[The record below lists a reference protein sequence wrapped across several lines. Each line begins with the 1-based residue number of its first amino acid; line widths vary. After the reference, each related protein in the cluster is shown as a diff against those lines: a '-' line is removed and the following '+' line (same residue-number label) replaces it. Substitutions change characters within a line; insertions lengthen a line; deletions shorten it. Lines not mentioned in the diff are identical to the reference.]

1 MTALPDPQVPPTNIA
16 AERKRLAA
24 FVGNRENAPLLFK
37 PRLTHSDVELCGQ
50 AVLQHIG
57 FPGGTNVA
65 ASDFNRMSDADVAEW
80 GMRCWANTLAHLCET
95 DAQVRAAI
103 QKHQTYLPNDS
114 KALELLIEK
123 VRGAFVVF
131 AWIIASPVRP
141 LDMNESC
148 YVKFIVLS
156 DVILLE
162 NIQAKHAGIN
172 GGWGL
177 LDKTIAGLREV
188 AEAFGIR
195 RIKAVATN
203 ERVYAAFLKRGFRD
217 QQRVDGFERHVE
229 KFARP
234 IELILG

>member
-1 MTALPDPQVPPTNIA
+1 MNVE
-16 AERKRLAA
+16 AERKRLVA

-37 PRLTHSDVELCGQ
+37 PRLTHSDVQQCGH
-50 AVLQHIG
+50 AVLQHVG
-57 FPGGTNVA
+57 FPGGTNVVT
-65 ASDFNRMSDADVAEW
+65 SDFTRMSDTDVAEW

-95 DAQVRAAI
+95 DVHVRTTI
-103 QKHQTYLPNDS
+103 QKHRTYLPNDS
-114 KALELLIEK
+114 QAVELLLEK
-123 VRGAFVVF
+123 VRGMFVVF
-131 AWIIASPVRP
+131 VWLLASPARP

-162 NIQAKHAGIN
+162 NVQAKHAGGY
-172 GGWGL
+172 GGFGL
-177 LDKTIAGLREV
+177 VDKTIAGLREV

-217 QQRVDGFERHVE
+217 QLEVAGLQRHIEHYAKPVE
-229 KFARP
+229 LLW
-234 IELILG
+234 E